1 MLSEIQKQAKNVFS
15 KMGYPPMS
23 DENWRYTNT
32 KSFSN
37 CKSQIKQSDFKS
49 INSGKID
56 SATNIILCNGQIA
69 EGIDKNI
76 QGLTLL
82 NLEKHNSSV
91 GLAKFS
97 QISDYHHSGV
107 IAHNTSEFTD
117 VIHLSIGADY
127 NSDVPIN
134 IVSIAQNLEDNHII
148 FPRIYIHAKASSNSK
163 IFIQHINNNAL
174 GAANSVSEFY
184 CEESSAIEVIHVS
197 NIKNHKFIDSIFF
210 NQEDNSKIKFLSTA
224 FGGELYRSNI
234 DININGKN
242 CDNQFGVLILGSEH
256 DHIDY
261 HTNINHLSGHSI
273 SNFLC
278 RSMLKDSANGIFNG
292 KILVSQGASG
302 TNARLNNNNLLL
314 SDKSQMQSNPQLEIN
329 CKDVKCSHGSTT
341 GNIDKDALFYLRSRG
356 IDKTEAKEILIE
368 GFISKLLA
376 SFDCEL
382 LSLGEKVKKWIQ
394 L

>member
-1 MLSEIQKQAKNVFS
+1 MLSDIQNQARNVFS

-37 CKSQIKQSDFKS
+37 CKSHIKQSDFKS
-49 INSGKID
+49 IDSWKID

-69 EGIDKNI
+69 EGINI
-76 QGLTLL
+76 NIKGLTLL
-82 NLEKHNSSV
+82 NLEKHNSSD
-91 GLAKFS
+91 GLGKFS
-97 QISDYHHSGV
+97 QISDYHQSGV

-117 VIHLSIGADY
+117 VIHLNIGADY

-134 IVSIAQNLEDNHII
+134 IVSITQDLEDNHII

-163 IFIQHINNNAL
+163 IFIQHINNDAQ

-184 CEESSAIEVIHVS
+184 CEESSTIEVIHVS
-197 NIKNHKFIDSIFF
+197 NIKNQKFIDSVFF

-261 HTNINHLSGHSI
+261 HTNINHQSGHSI

-314 SDKSQMQSNPQLEIN
+314 SDKNELQSNPQL
-329 CKDVKCSHGSTT
+329 
-341 GNIDKDALFYLRSRG
+341 
-356 IDKTEAKEILIE
+356 
-368 GFISKLLA
+368 
-376 SFDCEL
+376 
-382 LSLGEKVKKWIQ
+382 
-394 L
+394 